1 MTSGQ
6 PGAKRPAILSRL
18 SATSGW
24 GETCWLAPPWACIRG
39 ESQAQQMPWRSA
51 PAGATYRKLS
61 GSTGGGERR
70 GDESRHQASRRST
83 RAHAMRSAHAYSGAW
98 ASQPFIRHEFTTAA
112 AVPAFR
118 RSLKACCGRLTANAG
133 QHTCWPAPACTAGP
147 STASREAHRP
157 HAPPM
162 PPLQRPCPAAGHG
175 AHMRVR
181 PRLRPQGLRAIL
193 QVFELSDTFGKCSSD
208 TTPK

>member
-1 MTSGQ
+1 MLVG
-6 PGAKRPAILSRL
+6 PPLGLHSR
-18 SATSGW
+18 G
-24 GETCWLAPPWACIRG
+24 I
-39 ESQAQQMPWRSA
+39 
-51 PAGATYRKLS
+51 AGAADAMAICAGRRNVPQAFGQHRRRRATWRRK
-61 GSTGGGERR
+61 
-70 GDESRHQASRRST
+70 QASRRST
-83 RAHAMRSAHAYSGAW
+83 RAHAMRSAHEYSGAW